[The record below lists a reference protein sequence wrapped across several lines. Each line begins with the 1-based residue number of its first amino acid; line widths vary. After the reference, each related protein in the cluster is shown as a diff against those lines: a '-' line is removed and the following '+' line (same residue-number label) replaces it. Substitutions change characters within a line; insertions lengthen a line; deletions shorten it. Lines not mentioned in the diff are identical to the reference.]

1 MRFIAKT
8 FDELTTNELYEIL
21 KARGEIFVVEQNIN
35 YQDMD
40 GVDYK
45 ALHCFI
51 ENDGKVSA
59 YLRAFLKDE
68 NERIVK
74 IGRVL
79 TIEHGKGV
87 GRKLLEESLPEIIRF
102 FEGAKI
108 VIDAQKH
115 AVPFYEKFGFS
126 VTSGNFLE
134 EGIVHQA
141 MEYRLPQ

>member
-1 MRFIAKT
+1 MKFIAKT
-8 FDELTTNELYEIL
+8 FDELTTKELYEIL
-21 KARGEIFVVEQNIN
+21 KARAEIFVVEQNIK
-35 YQDMD
+35 YVDMD
-40 GVDYK
+40 DVDYK
-45 ALHCFI
+45 SFHCFL

-59 YLRAFLKDE
+59 YLRAFFKDE

-87 GRKLLEESLPEIIRF
+87 GRKLLEESMPEIIRF
-102 FEGAKI
+102 FKPDKI

-126 VTSGNFLE
+126 VTSDDFLE
-134 EGIVHQA
+134 EGIIHQA
-141 MEYRLPQ
+141 MEYTFV